1 MKNLFGKV
9 VDKLCRSLLDD
20 KDANQFVKNQSGIY
34 ALFYFNKRTGKYEL
48 HYVGKALGNLHRRI
62 KAHLKD
68 SHKNKWTHFSAY
80 LVLQKEYV
88 GKLEAFAISI
98 GLPPGNKAQPIIGEN
113 ANAEIIQ
120 AKKEVLK
127 IVSGGHHRT
136 PIAVKKKS
144 GRKRHAFENPYTEPK
159 EMRFKYKGEVKKA
172 ILLPSGKV
180 RYKGKSFPSPFKCAK
195 YITEGR
201 GVTGVR
207 VWHIQNANGDW
218 IPLNKI
224 S

>member
-34 ALFYFNKRTGKYEL
+34 ALFYFNKRTDKYEP
-48 HYVGKALGNLHRRI
+48 HYVGKAVGNLHRRI
-62 KAHLKD
+62 KAHLTDKHKD
-68 SHKNKWTHFSAY
+68 KWTHFSAY

-88 GKLEAFAISI
+88 DKLEAFAISI
-98 GLPPGNKAQPIIGEN
+98 GLPPGNKAKPIIGEN

-127 IVSGGHHRT
+127 RVYGGHHRT

-144 GRKRHAFENPYTEPK
+144 KSGKRHAFKNPYTEPK
-159 EMRFKYKGEVKKA
+159 EIRFKYKGEVKKA
-172 ILLPSGKV
+172 ILLPSGEVK
-180 RYKGKSFPSPFKCAK
+180 YNGKSFPSPNKCAR

-207 VWHIQNANGDW
+207 VWHIQVANGDW
-218 IPLNKI
+218 VPLNKI
-224 S
+224 